1 MSDPQKTQT
10 ARDYAERVLR
20 VLVHIQVHLDDEL
33 SLDDLAAIA
42 RFSPFH
48 FHRIFRGMVGESVKE
63 HVRRLRLERAAHRL
77 KFSDEQVIRL
87 ALDAGYEAHE
97 SFTRAFSAMFGIS
110 PSEFRKTHRSVAY
123 PPSPSKVHFVTGGDL
138 ESFEPQSP
146 GEKVMDVRFEKI
158 PATRVAF
165 IRHVGPYDQVGQ
177 AWGRLMSWAGPKGM
191 LGPSMRIF
199 GLCYSDPDVTPPD
212 KLQYDACLVVGPN
225 VQPEG
230 DIGVQDVDG
239 GEFAVAVHHG
249 SYSKLG
255 ETYGMLCGQWL
266 PASGRQLG
274 PPPCIER
281 YLNNP
286 QFTPEDKLVT
296 EVCMKLA

>member
-146 GEKVMDVRFEKI
+146 GEKS
-158 PATRVAF
+158 
-165 IRHVGPYDQVGQ
+165 H
-177 AWGRLMSWAGPKGM
+177 GRE
-191 LGPSMRIF
+191 I
-199 GLCYSDPDVTPPD
+199 
-212 KLQYDACLVVGPN
+212 
-225 VQPEG
+225 
-230 DIGVQDVDG
+230 
-239 GEFAVAVHHG
+239 
-249 SYSKLG
+249 
-255 ETYGMLCGQWL
+255 
-266 PASGRQLG
+266 
-274 PPPCIER
+274 
-281 YLNNP
+281 
-286 QFTPEDKLVT
+286 
-296 EVCMKLA
+296 